1 MNFRRN
7 MPATPV
13 GFQMAPL
20 IDIVFLCLIF
30 FMVSSVVARW
40 EAKMGITVPTA
51 ASGARSSR
59 DVGEII
65 INVDAAGAISINNVS
80 MTTDRLQS
88 VLSQVGR
95 EFKDQPVIIRADA
108 QTRHERVIA
117 VLDACRHADIWN
129 VAFATLPPPP
139 AAPAAAAAPAP
150 AK

>member
-7 MPATPV
+7 MTTTPV

-40 EAKMGITVPTA
+40 ETKMGITVPTA
-51 ASGARSSR
+51 ASGARSAR
-59 DVGEII
+59 DAGEII
-65 INVDAAGAISINNVS
+65 INVDAAGVISINNVT
-80 MTTDRLQS
+80 MTAERLQS
-88 VLSQVGR
+88 VLAQVGR

-117 VLDACRHADIWN
+117 VLDACRHADVWN
-129 VAFATLPPPP
+129 VAFATLPVPP
-139 AAPAAAAAPAP
+139 AKPAAAKP

>member
-51 ASGARSSR
+51 ASEPPGSTVSAMYAARPLR
-59 DVGEII
+59 
-65 INVDAAGAISINNVS
+65 
-80 MTTDRLQS
+80 
-88 VLSQVGR
+88 
-95 EFKDQPVIIRADA
+95 F
-108 QTRHERVIA
+108 A
-117 VLDACRHADIWN
+117 VEGS
-129 VAFATLPPPP
+129 P
-139 AAPAAAAAPAP
+139 
-150 AK
+150 